1 MSESGGSESR
11 MRKASPLLAR
21 KEMDRAR
28 RAAEAKAEPGAK
40 NQVVNLSSVLYVVV
54 VSRDEDGG

>member
-1 MSESGGSESR
+1 

-40 NQVVNLSSVLYVVV
+40 NQMVNLSSVLYVVV
-54 VSRDEDGG
+54 VSRDEDVG